1 MADRHRFHLDQD
13 GHSITVVRD
22 LRHRHAEVLVDGKT
36 VSSGRTSRSEATVLR
51 GEIAGAG
58 RPQGFLVRLERPD
71 VPGGEPLCV
80 LEKDGMRYLM
90 PSVALTP
97 QEEWPAERNPS
108 PRTPGELLAR
118 WRGRH

>member
-1 MADRHRFHLDQD
+1 MDRHRFHLDQD

-22 LRHRHAEVLVDGKT
+22 LRHRYVEVLVDGKT
-36 VSSGRTSRSEATVLR
+36 VCSARTSRSKATLLR

-58 RPQGFLVRLERPD
+58 PQPFLIRLERPD

-80 LEKDGMRYLM
+80 LERDGMRYLM
-90 PSVALTP
+90 PNVPLTP
-97 QEEWPAERNPS
+97 EEDWPAERNPS
-108 PRTPGELLAR
+108 PRTPAELIAR